1 MTEDQINSMKGWAE
15 ERDAITAILVP
26 LRQQKESLLKD
37 CADLRDANT
46 VVTLAIER
54 KKGNL
59 EAMEEY
65 EEERGKLISQELA
78 GFVQKKTEQQL
89 VLAGLE
95 NQIETKRKELDQI
108 ETSLN
113 SLVPVYERVT
123 WQINQLT
130 ETVHKVVTVNSENI
144 TQVNIMI
151 SDLRKALKEQPKI
164 APESKQIAFEK
175 RKDATSKR
183 AVFAKEEVSSE
194 EVQER
199 GKIFKKSIDNMLK
212 IKQ

>member
-151 SDLRKALKEQPKI
+151 SDLRKALKEQPKVV
-164 APESKQIAFEK
+164 EENKK
-175 RKDATSKR
+175 
-183 AVFAKEEVSSE
+183 AVREVNKIIPQKKEMS
-194 EVQER
+194 QEDVKKGR
-199 GKIFKKSIDNMLK
+199 ELFKNTIDNILK
-212 IKQ
+212 K

>member
-1 MTEDQINSMKGWAE
+1 MTEDQNNQLKTWTE
-15 ERDAITAILVP
+15 ERDEITAVLLP
-26 LRQQKESLLKD
+26 LRQEKESLLKD

-59 EAMEEY
+59 EVMEEY
-65 EEERGKLISQELA
+65 EEERAKLISQELA
-78 GFVQKKTEQQL
+78 GFIKQKTEQQL

-95 NQIETKRKELDQI
+95 NQIETKRKELDHI

-113 SLVPVYERVT
+113 NLVPVYERVT

-144 TQVNIMI
+144 TEVNIMI
-151 SDLRKALKEQPKI
+151 ADLRKVLKEH
-164 APESKQIAFEK
+164 FN
-175 RKDATSKR
+175 D
-183 AVFAKEEVSSE
+183 
-194 EVQER
+194 
-199 GKIFKKSIDNMLK
+199 KK
-212 IKQ
+212 